1 MCTWRQFNPQREPR
15 VPWRPQSGGVA
26 GPGFTWGLRTTRPND
41 CGKPVI
47 SISPL
52 LPGTS
57 QQAHSLRE
65 RTALAMQ
72 TQLLDKSPIEP
83 PKHTQSTLTALHPTF
98 CLAWFLVCGR
108 LHCFSSLLKKSPH
121 WSSAS
126 LPSVLSQCP
135 LLPLIKGSPV
145 FSLYIFDICSGG
157 LSGDTSYL
165 PRYQMFFLL
174 VLCLQ
179 SCIKFE
185 QSAPTHFFSHML
197 CYYLS

>member
-52 LPGTS
+52 LPGSS

-72 TQLLDKSPIEP
+72 TQLLDKSPKRHSQTQRIQGRKCSPSSGVSKTSFP
-83 PKHTQSTLTALHPTF
+83 PANQA
-98 CLAWFLVCGR
+98 
-108 LHCFSSLLKKSPH
+108 
-121 WSSAS
+121 
-126 LPSVLSQCP
+126 
-135 LLPLIKGSPV
+135 
-145 FSLYIFDICSGG
+145 
-157 LSGDTSYL
+157 
-165 PRYQMFFLL
+165 
-174 VLCLQ
+174 
-179 SCIKFE
+179 
-185 QSAPTHFFSHML
+185 
-197 CYYLS
+197 